1 MGEYIEQQFS
11 NSKLNVPD
19 PTKPETG
26 NKSTYPKSIIKIR
39 RNSMKPRNP
48 RCWFVLSLI
57 AATLLGVCPQ
67 AGLSAT
73 VPAAQKELQKLTV
86 GYTPI
91 AGASLPFF
99 IAVEEKIFQ
108 KYGFEILPVFMG
120 GSPLIN
126 AAILAGEFPIG
137 YTGGGAV
144 IASRVSGSDLI
155 AIASPLPVLTI
166 DGWSKPEIKSIS
178 DLRGK
183 RVGVT
188 RFGASSYFSALSMLE
203 SGGMKP
209 SEVTF
214 IQNGGVGE
222 SFAALTGGRVDVC
235 MIGYPFG
242 LNAKNAGFNLLFRPS
257 QTEYGLFPTAV
268 IAARESWLKDAKNR
282 KTAVDF
288 LRALNEGQQL
298 ARESAAATKRAL
310 RKFTRVDDDASL
322 QGSFEYYK
330 DAFPSSL
337 RVIEKAMANAL
348 KFVDHPK
355 AKQADV
361 KQSFDNS
368 YVDEAMKQ

>member
-1 MGEYIEQQFS
+1 MRANNRGW
-11 NSKLNVPD
+11 
-19 PTKPETG
+19 
-26 NKSTYPKSIIKIR
+26 
-39 RNSMKPRNP
+39 
-48 RCWFVLSLI
+48 WFTIFLIAVTVLSLRAQ
-57 AATLLGVCPQ
+57 AAE
-67 AGLSAT
+67 
-73 VPAAQKELQKLTV
+73 KELQKLTV

-91 AGASLPFF
+91 AGAALPFF

-108 KYGFEILPVFMG
+108 KYGFEVSPVFMG

-144 IASRVSGSDLI
+144 ISSRLSGSDLI

-166 DGWSKPEIKSIS
+166 DGWSKPEIKSIG

-183 RVGVT
+183 RIGVT

-203 SGGMKP
+203 AGGVKP

-222 SFAALTGGRVDVC
+222 SYAALLGGRVDVC

-268 IAARESWLKDAKNR
+268 IAARESWLKEPKDR
-282 KTAVDF
+282 KLAVDF
-288 LRALNEGQQL
+288 LRALGEGQLL
-298 ARESAAATKRAL
+298 ARDNAAVTKKAL
-310 RKFTRVDDDASL
+310 KKFTRVDDDTSL
-322 QGSFEYYK
+322 QGSYEFYK
-330 DAFPSSL
+330 DAFPPTL
-337 RVIEKAMANAL
+337 KVIEKAMANAL
-348 KFVDHPK
+348 KFVEHPK
-355 AKQADV
+355 AKGADV
-361 KQSFDNS
+361 KQFFDNS
-368 YVDEAMKQ
+368 LVEEAMK

>member
-1 MGEYIEQQFS
+1 M
-11 NSKLNVPD
+11 NMR
-19 PTKPETG
+19 T
-26 NKSTYPKSIIKIR
+26 
-39 RNSMKPRNP
+39 
-48 RCWFVLSLI
+48 SLRWTVI
-57 AATLLGVCPQ
+57 MLIVSSFAGAGVE
-67 AGLSAT
+67 
-73 VPAAQKELQKLTV
+73 AAQKEVQRLTV

-91 AGASLPFF
+91 SGAALPFF

-108 KYGFEILPVFMG
+108 KYGYDVAGIFMG

-137 YTGGGAV
+137 YTGGGA
-144 IASRVSGSDLI
+144 IISSRLSGSDLV

-166 DGWSKPEIKSIS
+166 DGWAKPEIKSIG

-203 SGGMKP
+203 AGGVKP
-209 SEVTF
+209 GEVTF

-222 SFAALTGGRVDVC
+222 SYAALVGGRVDVC
-235 MIGYPFG
+235 MIGYPYG
-242 LNAKNAGFNLLFRPS
+242 MNAKNAGFNLLFRPS

-282 KTAVDF
+282 RVAVDF
-288 LRALNEGQQL
+288 LRALHEGL
-298 ARESAAATKRAL
+298 VLSRENATVTKKAL
-310 RKFTRVDDDASL
+310 KKFTRVDDDASL

-330 DAFPSSL
+330 DAFPPSL

-348 KFVDHPK
+348 KFVEHPK
-355 AKQADV
+355 AKGADV
-361 KQSFDNS
+361 RQSFDNS
-368 YVDEAMKQ
+368 LVDEAMR

>member
-1 MGEYIEQQFS
+1 MKGKTSRWWFAMFLMAS
-11 NSKLNVPD
+11 
-19 PTKPETG
+19 
-26 NKSTYPKSIIKIR
+26 SI
-39 RNSMKPRNP
+39 
-48 RCWFVLSLI
+48 
-57 AATLLGVCPQ
+57 AGVR
-67 AGLSAT
+67 AE
-73 VPAAQKELQKLTV
+73 AAQKELLKLTV

-108 KYGFEILPVFMG
+108 RYGFEIFPVFMG

-126 AAILAGEFPIG
+126 SAILAGEFPIG
-137 YTGGGAV
+137 YTGGGAI
-144 IASRVSGSDLI
+144 IASRLSGSDLI

-166 DGWSKPEIKSIS
+166 DGWSKPEIKAIG

-203 SGGMKP
+203 SGGVKP

-222 SFAALTGGRVDVC
+222 SYAALLGGRVDVC

-257 QTEYGLFPTAV
+257 QTDYGLFPTAV
-268 IAARESWLKDAKNR
+268 IAARESWLKDTKNR

-288 LRALNEGQQL
+288 LRALSEGQQL
-298 ARESAAATKRAL
+298 ARENATAAKRAL
-310 RKFTRVDDDASL
+310 RKFTRVADDASL
-322 QGSFEYYK
+322 QGSYEYYK
-330 DAFPSSL
+330 EAFPSSL

-355 AKQADV
+355 AKQYDV
-361 KQSFDNS
+361 RQSFDNS
-368 YVDEAMKQ
+368 YIDEAMR

>member
-1 MGEYIEQQFS
+1 MKVKNTRCWLAIFLITTTF
-11 NSKLNVPD
+11 LNV
-19 PTKPETG
+19 
-26 NKSTYPKSIIKIR
+26 R
-39 RNSMKPRNP
+39 
-48 RCWFVLSLI
+48 
-57 AATLLGVCPQ
+57 AQ
-67 AGLSAT
+67 
-73 VPAAQKELQKLTV
+73 AAQRDLHRLTV

-108 KYGFEILPVFMG
+108 KYGFEVSGIFMG

-126 AAILAGEFPIG
+126 SAILAGEFPIG

-144 IASRVSGSDLI
+144 IASRLSGSDLI

-166 DGWSKPEIKSIS
+166 DGWSKPEIKSIAE
-178 DLRGK
+178 LRGK
-183 RVGVT
+183 RVGIT

-203 SGGMKP
+203 SGGVKP

-222 SFAALTGGRVDVC
+222 SFAALQGGRVDVC
-235 MIGYPFG
+235 LIGYPFG

-268 IAARESWLKDAKNR
+268 IATRESWLKDTKNR
-282 KTAVDF
+282 KVAVDF

-298 ARESAAATKRAL
+298 ARENAAATKRAL
-310 RKFTRVDDDASL
+310 RKFTRTDDDASL

-337 RVIEKAMANAL
+337 R
-348 KFVDHPK
+348 
-355 AKQADV
+355 
-361 KQSFDNS
+361 
-368 YVDEAMKQ
+368 

>member
-1 MGEYIEQQFS
+1 M
-11 NSKLNVPD
+11 N
-19 PTKPETG
+19 
-26 NKSTYPKSIIKIR
+26 
-39 RNSMKPRNP
+39 MKTSGR
-48 RCWFVLSLI
+48 WI
-57 AATLLGVCPQ
+57 AIMLMVSSFAGV
-67 AGLSAT
+67 G
-73 VPAAQKELQKLTV
+73 VEAAQKELQKLTV

-91 AGASLPFF
+91 SGAALPFF

-108 KYGFEILPVFMG
+108 KYGYDVAGIFMG

-137 YTGGGAV
+137 YTGGGA
-144 IASRVSGSDLI
+144 IISSRLSGSDLV

-166 DGWSKPEIKSIS
+166 DGWAKPEIKSIG

-203 SGGMKP
+203 AGGVKP
-209 SEVTF
+209 GEVTF

-222 SFAALTGGRVDVC
+222 SYAALVGGRVDVC

-242 LNAKNAGFNLLFRPS
+242 LHAKNAGFNLLFRPS

-282 KTAVDF
+282 RVAVDF
-288 LRALNEGQQL
+288 LRALHEGL
-298 ARESAAATKRAL
+298 VLSRENATVTKKAL
-310 RKFTRVDDDASL
+310 KKFTRVDDDASL

-330 DAFPSSL
+330 DAFPPSL

-348 KFVDHPK
+348 KFVEHPK
-355 AKQADV
+355 AKGADV
-361 KQSFDNS
+361 RQSFDNS
-368 YVDEAMKQ
+368 LVDEAMR